1 MKLIRFFKVSKGLN
15 LILFFFILS
24 ASMVLAQRTITGTV
38 SDGNTNEPLVGVN
51 IQAKGTSIGTVTDIN
66 GNYTLTIS
74 EEVTVIVYSYIGYLN
89 REENIAGRAQI
100 NVLLDENISLFE
112 EVVVIGYGQ
121 QQKKDLTTAVSF
133 LSANEIKN
141 VPVNSIDQIL
151 TGKLAGVLVQQ
162 TSGSPGAGLSVRVRG
177 VGSITAGNDP
187 LYVIDGIPISNDN
200 NRGFTAN
207 NPGSSYAEQPV
218 NILSTLNPTDIESI
232 QVLKD
237 ASAAAIYGSRG
248 SNGVVIITTK
258 KGNSGKPVVSYNTYF
273 GRQETLKRY
282 DMLNGYEWSLINAEG
297 RNNAYRDRFPAG
309 KDSDDN
315 ATRAKNVP
323 NQPGILI
330 PDQVKPY
337 LSNTS
342 GLTNTDWQDEIFRE
356 APIQN
361 HSVSISGG
369 NDVVKYYASGEYMNQ
384 EGIVISSGFKRYSG
398 RYSGWFVSHGR

>member
-1 MKLIRFFKVSKGLN
+1 MKLIRFFRVSKGLN
-15 LILFFFILS
+15 LILFFFIFS
-24 ASMVLAQRTITGTV
+24 SSMVLAQRTISGTV

-51 IQAKGTSIGTVTDIN
+51 IQAKGTSIGAVTDIN
-66 GNYTLTIS
+66 GKYTLAIS
-74 EEVTVIVYSYIGYLN
+74 EEVTVIVFSYIGYLN
-89 REENIAGRAQI
+89 KEENIGGRTEI
-100 NVLLDENISLFE
+100 SVLLDENISLFE

-121 QQKKDLTTAVSF
+121 QQKKDLTTAVSI

-187 LYVIDGIPISNDN
+187 LYVIDGVPISNDN
-200 NRGFTAN
+200 NRGLGAN
-207 NPGSSYAEQPV
+207 NPGSSYGEQPV
-218 NILSTLNPTDIESI
+218 NILSTINPTDIESI

-282 DMLNGYEWSLINAEG
+282 DMLNAYEWSLINAEG

-309 KDSDDN
+309 KDTDDN

-361 HSVSISGG
+361 HYNSLRSRNNCNESRG
-369 NDVVKYYASGEYMNQ
+369 YCY
-384 EGIVISSGFKRYSG
+384 
-398 RYSGWFVSHGR
+398 

>member
-1 MKLIRFFKVSKGLN
+1 MKLIRFFRVSKGLN
-15 LILFFFILS
+15 LILFFFIFS
-24 ASMVLAQRTITGTV
+24 SSMVLAQRTISGTV

-51 IQAKGTSIGTVTDIN
+51 IQAKGTSIGAVTDIN
-66 GNYTLTIS
+66 GKYTLAIS
-74 EEVTVIVYSYIGYLN
+74 EEVTVIVFSYIGYLN
-89 REENIAGRAQI
+89 KEENIGGRTEI
-100 NVLLDENISLFE
+100 SVLLDENISLFE

-121 QQKKDLTTAVSF
+121 QQKKDLTTAVSI

-187 LYVIDGIPISNDN
+187 LYVIDGVPISNDN
-200 NRGFTAN
+200 NRGFGAN

-218 NILSTLNPTDIESI
+218 NILSTINPTDIESI

-282 DMLNGYEWSLINAEG
+282 DMLNAYEWSLINAEG
-297 RNNAYRDRFPAG
+297 RNNAYRDRFP
-309 KDSDDN
+309 
-315 ATRAKNVP
+315 V
-323 NQPGILI
+323 NQA
-330 PDQVKPY
+330 
-337 LSNTS
+337 
-342 GLTNTDWQDEIFRE
+342 F
-356 APIQN
+356 
-361 HSVSISGG
+361 
-369 NDVVKYYASGEYMNQ
+369 
-384 EGIVISSGFKRYSG
+384 
-398 RYSGWFVSHGR
+398 

>member
-1 MKLIRFFKVSKGLN
+1 
-15 LILFFFILS
+15 
-24 ASMVLAQRTITGTV
+24 MVLAQRTISGTV

-51 IQAKGTSIGTVTDIN
+51 IQAKGTSIGAVTDIN
-66 GNYTLTIS
+66 GKYTLAIS
-74 EEVTVIVYSYIGYLN
+74 EEVTVIVFSYIGYLN
-89 REENIAGRAQI
+89 KEENIGGRTEI
-100 NVLLDENISLFE
+100 SVLLDENISLFE

-121 QQKKDLTTAVSF
+121 QQKKDLTTAVSI

-187 LYVIDGIPISNDN
+187 LYVIDGVPISNDN
-200 NRGFTAN
+200 NRGLGAN
-207 NPGSSYAEQPV
+207 NPGSSYGEQPV
-218 NILSTLNPTDIESI
+218 NILSTINPTDIESI

-282 DMLNGYEWSLINAEG
+282 DMLNAYEWSLINAEG

-309 KDSDDN
+309 KDTDDN

-384 EGIVISSGFKRYSG
+384 EGDIIEVKYVGDDPKTKKIKLSRKALLPKPEG
-398 RYSGWFVSHGR
+398 VSEK

>member
-1 MKLIRFFKVSKGLN
+1 
-15 LILFFFILS
+15 
-24 ASMVLAQRTITGTV
+24 MVLAQRTISGTV

-51 IQAKGTSIGTVTDIN
+51 IQAKGTSIGAVTDIN
-66 GNYTLTIS
+66 GKYTLAIS
-74 EEVTVIVYSYIGYLN
+74 EEVTVIVFSYIGYLN
-89 REENIAGRAQI
+89 KEENIGGRTEI
-100 NVLLDENISLFE
+100 SVLLDENISLFE

-121 QQKKDLTTAVSF
+121 QQKKDLTTAVSI

-187 LYVIDGIPISNDN
+187 LYVIDGVPISNDN
-200 NRGFTAN
+200 NRGLGAN
-207 NPGSSYAEQPV
+207 NPGSSYGEQPV
-218 NILSTLNPTDIESI
+218 NILSTINPTDIESI

-282 DMLNGYEWSLINAEG
+282 DMLNAYEWSLINAEG

-309 KDSDDN
+309 KDTDDN

-330 PDQVKPY
+330 PDKVKPFY
-337 LSNTS
+337 
-342 GLTNTDWQDEIFRE
+342 
-356 APIQN
+356 
-361 HSVSISGG
+361 
-369 NDVVKYYASGEYMNQ
+369 
-384 EGIVISSGFKRYSG
+384 
-398 RYSGWFVSHGR
+398 

>member
-1 MKLIRFFKVSKGLN
+1 
-15 LILFFFILS
+15 
-24 ASMVLAQRTITGTV
+24 
-38 SDGNTNEPLVGVN
+38 
-51 IQAKGTSIGTVTDIN
+51 
-66 GNYTLTIS
+66 
-74 EEVTVIVYSYIGYLN
+74 
-89 REENIAGRAQI
+89 
-100 NVLLDENISLFE
+100 
-112 EVVVIGYGQ
+112 VVVIGYGQ

-200 NRGFTAN
+200 NRGFSAN

-258 KGNSGKPVVSYNTYF
+258 KGNSGK
-273 GRQETLKRY
+273 
-282 DMLNGYEWSLINAEG
+282 
-297 RNNAYRDRFPAG
+297 
-309 KDSDDN
+309 
-315 ATRAKNVP
+315 
-323 NQPGILI
+323 
-330 PDQVKPY
+330 
-337 LSNTS
+337 
-342 GLTNTDWQDEIFRE
+342 
-356 APIQN
+356 
-361 HSVSISGG
+361 
-369 NDVVKYYASGEYMNQ
+369 
-384 EGIVISSGFKRYSG
+384 
-398 RYSGWFVSHGR
+398 